1 MSSSPELQV
10 RQLSA
15 DVSQVEQLELHA
27 WQPTVE
33 LAKYVPS
40 EQAVQTDIACTASR
54 TTSETLSTI
63 FMSSQL
69 N

>member
-40 EQAVQTDIACTASR
+40 EQAVQILIS
-54 TTSETLSTI
+54 LGL
-63 FMSSQL
+63 QVGQPPKH
-69 N
+69 